1 MISLFKILYQF
12 FLYLTV
18 NDIRLHSND
27 VVLTSYRFIQPPC
40 AHALTSKQMIT
51 STKELPK
58 KTQAPWFLILI
69 ISDFYNQSPVGQIQQ
84 YEYLQFK
91 EGAVASV
98 DWSDGSVMPMN
109 LNEVYLSTNGEIK
122 FN

>member
-12 FLYLTV
+12 FLYLSV
-18 NDIRLHSND
+18 NNIRLHSND

-40 AHALTSKQMIT
+40 AHVLKSKQMIT
-51 STKELPK
+51 STAELPT

>member
-1 MISLFKILYQF
+1 MISLFKILNQF

-18 NDIRLHSND
+18 NNIRLHSND

-40 AHALTSKQMIT
+40 VHALTSKQMIT
-51 STKELPK
+51 STEELPT

>member
-1 MISLFKILYQF
+1 
-12 FLYLTV
+12 
-18 NDIRLHSND
+18 
-27 VVLTSYRFIQPPC
+27 
-40 AHALTSKQMIT
+40 MIT
-51 STKELPK
+51 STEELPT

-69 ISDFYNQSPVGQIQQ
+69 IYNQSPVGQIQK